1 MTDLRVH
8 VVNGSMAG
16 EALVASGRAS
26 ADAVL
31 VLHDV
36 LSCGPLP
43 WPEPA
48 HASPPWQAVREQF
61 WRRVWSS
68 ATAVGWLETSF
79 AGFFHKSANLY
90 DAGRRLQGADEVVVC
105 AGSGLSDVLCLAFM
119 VEWAQS
125 LSLDSAKM
133 SVARMAERPGDVPP
147 VCLPHLSPAALAE
160 RWRPAPLSPADRS
173 LLHAFWR
180 AWVGRDL
187 AAFTGRVEVS
197 PAWLQPSLDAWSR
210 RQPAA
215 DRGLAAWDER
225 LLTAALD
232 PETTLGSVI
241 GEVLRGSAGD
251 ADPVGDLVLLHRL
264 ASLAN
269 EDGGESWVR
278 LGAPRGRE
286 TPCGVT
292 SAGRAALEGA
302 AGDGGRALDWARALA
317 DA

>member
-1 MTDLRVH
+1 MTDRRVH

-16 EALVASGRAS
+16 EALAASGRAS

-43 WPEPA
+43 WPEPEA
-48 HASPPWQAVREQF
+48 TSPAWQAVRERF
-61 WRRVWSS
+61 WRQVWSS
-68 ATAVGWLETSF
+68 ATAVRWLETSF
-79 AGFFHKSANLY
+79 AGFFDKPANLY
-90 DAGRRLQGADEVVVC
+90 DAGRRLQGADEVVIC
-105 AGSGLSDVLCLAFM
+105 AGSGLSDMLCLAFM

-125 LSLDSAKM
+125 LSLDSARM
-133 SVARMAERPGDVPP
+133 SVTSMAERPGDKPP

-160 RWRPAPLSPADRS
+160 RWRPEPLGPADRS
-173 LLHAFWR
+173 LLQWFWR

-187 AAFTGRVEVS
+187 PAFTRRVTGAT
-197 PAWLQPSLDAWSR
+197 PAWLQPALDAWSR
-210 RQPAA
+210 RQPGP

-225 LLTAALD
+225 LLTAVLD
-232 PETTLGSVI
+232 PEATLELVI
-241 GEVLRGSAGD
+241 GNVLRGSAGD

-264 ASLAN
+264 VRLATD
-269 EDGGESWVR
+269 DGGEPWVR

-286 TPCGVT
+286 TRCGIT

-302 AGDGGRALDWARALA
+302 ATGGRALDWAKALA
-317 DA
+317 DP